1 MKRGLTIFIACTVVI
16 AAAPFV
22 ADNYVVRLCT
32 FLCMYAA
39 LALSWNVIG
48 GYAGYP
54 SFSTAGFFGLG
65 AYAGALLQ
73 HAGVTPILSWL
84 AATVVVAALAASI
97 GRFILRMKGH
107 YFAIGSLAI
116 VEVLRLVASSWA
128 SLTGGGDGLNV
139 PILQGGPDFIG
150 RIFLFSMMAMMIVCF
165 AMTVLVDR
173 TRLGFGLRCIKQ
185 NEDAADMVG
194 IDVTSYKT
202 AAFALSAMFC
212 GTIGAIYA
220 SWVAYIDPSDAF
232 STLLSLKVP
241 VMTLL
246 GGPGTVLGPVV
257 GAWIFVILEEI
268 IWAQFLELN
277 RAILGD
283 RDRAAHLR
291 AARRAAG
298 PAAPGLEL
306 ACARWAAQPR
316 AGGTMSTAVLE
327 VDNLSRAFGGVQ
339 AVDGVSFAL
348 HPGEIVGLIGPNGA
362 GKTTLVNLVTGVV
375 SPSSGTVRF
384 AGRDVTRQT
393 AMASRAEWA
402 GAHVPGCS
410 AVSGD
415 DGPGERR
422 RRRAVRRSGNKSG
435 RGRSC
440 GTRPFLVCRSRL

>member
-1 MKRGLTIFIACTVVI
+1 MRRALTIFIVFTALM
-16 AAAPFV
+16 AAAPFL

-32 FLCMYAA
+32 FLCMYSA

-73 HAGVTPILSWL
+73 NNGFGLLWSWL
-84 AATVVVAALAASI
+84 AATVVVAIFAASI
-97 GRFILRMKGH
+97 GRAILKMKGH

-139 PILQGGPDFIG
+139 RIVEGGPDYIG
-150 RIFLFSMMAMMIVCF
+150 RVFLFSMMAMMVLSFVVTI
-165 AMTVLVDR
+165 LVDR

-194 IDVTSYKT
+194 IDVRSYKT

-220 SWVAYIDPSDAF
+220 SWVAYIDPADAF
-232 STLLSLKVP
+232 SILLSLKVP

-257 GAWIFVILEEI
+257 GAWIFVVLEEM

-277 RAILGD
+277 RAILG
-283 RDRAAHLR
+283 
-291 AARRAAG
+291 
-298 PAAPGLEL
+298 
-306 ACARWAAQPR
+306 CVI
-316 AGGTMSTAVLE
+316 VL
-327 VDNLSRAFGGVQ
+327 LIFTLPGGVLGLQ
-339 AVDGVSFAL
+339 MPAWNWRAL
-348 HPGEIVGLIGPNGA
+348 VGL
-362 GKTTLVNLVTGVV
+362 
-375 SPSSGTVRF
+375 
-384 AGRDVTRQT
+384 
-393 AMASRAEWA
+393 
-402 GAHVPGCS
+402 
-410 AVSGD
+410 
-415 DGPGERR
+415 
-422 RRRAVRRSGNKSG
+422 
-435 RGRSC
+435 RGRV
-440 GTRPFLVCRSRL
+440 PEAQ

>member
-1 MKRGLTIFIACTVVI
+1 MRRGITVFVVFTALM
-16 AAAPFV
+16 AATPFV

-73 HAGVTPILSWL
+73 NAGLPAGISWL
-84 AATVVVAALAASI
+84 AATAIVAVFAASL
-97 GRFILRMKGH
+97 GRAILRMKGH

-139 PILQGGPDFIG
+139 PILPGGPDYAG
-150 RIFLFSMMAMMIVCF
+150 RIFLFSMMAMMIVSF
-165 AMTVLVDR
+165 VVTMLVDR
-173 TRLGFGLRCIKQ
+173 TRLGFGLRCIRQ

-212 GTIGAIYA
+212 GTTGAIYA

-232 STLLSLKVP
+232 SILLSVKVP

-257 GAWIFVILEEI
+257 GAWIFVVLEEM

-277 RAILGD
+277 RAILGGVIVLLIFTLPGGLLGL
-283 RDRAAHLR
+283 RLPAWNWRALVGMR
-291 AARRAAG
+291 ARV
-298 PAAPGLEL
+298 PEAP
-306 ACARWAAQPR
+306 
-316 AGGTMSTAVLE
+316 
-327 VDNLSRAFGGVQ
+327 
-339 AVDGVSFAL
+339 
-348 HPGEIVGLIGPNGA
+348 
-362 GKTTLVNLVTGVV
+362 
-375 SPSSGTVRF
+375 
-384 AGRDVTRQT
+384 
-393 AMASRAEWA
+393 
-402 GAHVPGCS
+402 
-410 AVSGD
+410 
-415 DGPGERR
+415 
-422 RRRAVRRSGNKSG
+422 
-435 RGRSC
+435 
-440 GTRPFLVCRSRL
+440 

>member
-1 MKRGLTIFIACTVVI
+1 MRRGLTFFVVFTMLM

-22 ADNYVVRLCT
+22 TDNYVVRLCT

-73 HAGVTPILSWL
+73 NAGVPTAASWL
-84 AATVVVAALAASI
+84 AATAIVAVFAASL
-97 GRFILRMKGH
+97 GRAILRLKGH

-116 VEVLRLVASSWA
+116 VEVLRLGASSWA

-139 PILQGGPDFIG
+139 PILQGGPDYAG
-150 RIFLFSMMAMMIVCF
+150 RVFLFSMMAMMVLSFIVTI
-165 AMTVLVDR
+165 AVDR
-173 TRLGFGLRCIKQ
+173 TRLGFGLRCIRQ

-232 STLLSLKVP
+232 SILLSVKVP

-257 GAWIFVILEEI
+257 GAWVFVVLEEL

-277 RAILGD
+277 RAILGIVIVLLIFTLPGGLLGL
-283 RDRAAHLR
+283 RLPVWSWRTLVGLR
-291 AARRAAG
+291 ARV
-298 PAAPGLEL
+298 PE
-306 ACARWAAQPR
+306 AQ
-316 AGGTMSTAVLE
+316 
-327 VDNLSRAFGGVQ
+327 
-339 AVDGVSFAL
+339 
-348 HPGEIVGLIGPNGA
+348 
-362 GKTTLVNLVTGVV
+362 
-375 SPSSGTVRF
+375 
-384 AGRDVTRQT
+384 
-393 AMASRAEWA
+393 
-402 GAHVPGCS
+402 
-410 AVSGD
+410 
-415 DGPGERR
+415 
-422 RRRAVRRSGNKSG
+422 
-435 RGRSC
+435 
-440 GTRPFLVCRSRL
+440 